1 MYIRGVTGAPE
12 KPVRFIG
19 RALDELRDFPKE
31 AREDAGYQIHLV
43 QHGQAPHDSKAVPDI
58 GKGVRE
64 IRVAENDSWFRV
76 LYIAELA
83 GKVCVLHAFQK
94 KSNQMPRTAKETG
107 KRRYRQALD
116 RKSVV

>member
-1 MYIRGVTGAPE
+1 MKGAPQP

-19 RALDELRDFPKE
+19 RALNELRDFPKE

-43 QHGQAPHDSKAVPDI
+43 QIGETPPTSKAVPDI

-64 IRVAENDSWFRV
+64 LRVAENDSWFRV
-76 LYIAELA
+76 LYVAELA

-94 KSNQMPRTAKETG
+94 KSNQMPKTAKDTG
-107 KRRYRQALD
+107 KTRYRQALD
-116 RKSVV
+116 DASTTA